1 MRGMVAM
8 STNRFQISLPKEK
21 VCFRKVDCRSYKLI
35 FIYISVLEL
44 ILSLAS
50 CTYFSTML
58 VGI

>member
-8 STNRFQISLPKEK
+8 SSNRFQISLPEEK
-21 VCFRKVDCRSYKLI
+21 VCFREVDGRSYKLI
-35 FIYISVLEL
+35 FVYISVLEL

>member
-1 MRGMVAM
+1 M
-8 STNRFQISLPKEK
+8 SSNRFQISVPEEK
-21 VCFRKVDCRSYKLI
+21 VCFREVDGRSYKLI
-35 FIYISVLEL
+35 FVYISVLEL

>member
-8 STNRFQISLPKEK
+8 SSNRFQIPLPEEK
-21 VCFRKVDCRSYKLI
+21 VCFREVDGGSHKLI
-35 FIYISVLEL
+35 VICISVLEL

-50 CTYFSTML
+50 CTNFSTML